1 MNYRDK
7 RTSSTRHLID
17 TTFRESI
24 MRITRSLMSRAALG
38 ATMVAGLAAVTAAAN
53 TSNDASLFGGP
64 WISIEAP
71 ANPYDETARGALML
85 VHTFHHGTKVN
96 LPVVGK
102 AEGLVAGERKTV
114 NLTLTKSSEIGT
126 HSVRNEW
133 GSKGTWTVLVTASQ
147 GDASI
152 QAVADINADGSVGK
166 ISVPSKNG
174 RPHLLSVAEIDR
186 RLRER
191 AGAPM
196 AVGGR

>member
-1 MNYRDK
+1 M
-7 RTSSTRHLID
+7 RT
-17 TTFRESI
+17 
-24 MRITRSLMSRAALG
+24 TRSLMSRAALG
-38 ATMVAGLAAVTAAAN
+38 AAIIVGFATITAATD
-53 TSNDASLFGGP
+53 TSGAAAMFGGP

-102 AEGLVAGERKTV
+102 AEGLVDGERKSV
-114 NLTLTKSSEIGT
+114 KLTLTKSSEIGT

-147 GDASI
+147 GDANI
-152 QAVADINADGSVGK
+152 QAVAEINADGSVGK

-174 RPHLLSVAEIDR
+174 RPHLLSVAEIDQG
-186 RLRER
+186 LRER
-191 AGAPM
+191 VSARVAQAGKP
-196 AVGGR
+196 

>member
-1 MNYRDK
+1 M
-7 RTSSTRHLID
+7 RT
-17 TTFRESI
+17 
-24 MRITRSLMSRAALG
+24 TRSLMSRAGLG
-38 ATMVAGLAAVTAAAN
+38 ATIIAGFATITAASD
-53 TSNDASLFGGP
+53 TSNDAATFGGP

-102 AEGLVAGERKTV
+102 AEGLVDGERKTV
-114 NLTLTKSSEIGT
+114 NLKLTKSPEIGT

-147 GDASI
+147 GDARI

-174 RPHLLSVAEIDR
+174 RPHLLSVAEIESGLRDR
-186 RLRER
+186 AR
-191 AGAPM
+191 APM

>member
-1 MNYRDK
+1 
-7 RTSSTRHLID
+7 
-17 TTFRESI
+17 

-38 ATMVAGLAAVTAAAN
+38 ATMVAGFAAVTAATS
-53 TSNDASLFGGP
+53 TSNAAALFGGP

-71 ANPYDETARGALML
+71 ANPYDPTARGALML

-133 GSKGTWTVLVTASQ
+133 GSKGTWTVLVTATQ

-186 RLRER
+186 GLRER

>member
-1 MNYRDK
+1 MFLT
-7 RTSSTRHLID
+7 RT
-17 TTFRESI
+17 
-24 MRITRSLMSRAALG
+24 RAARATMLATLGG
-38 ATMVAGLAAVTAAAN
+38 ATVMLAAARTPAP
-53 TSNDASLFGGP
+53 SFGGP

-71 ANPYDETARGALML
+71 ANPYDPTARGALML

-102 AEGLVAGERKTV
+102 AEGLVDGERKTV
-114 NLTLTKSSEIGT
+114 NLTLKKSSEIGT

-152 QAVADINADGSVGK
+152 QAVAEINADGSVGR

-186 RLRER
+186 GLRER
-191 AGAPM
+191 VSARVAQAGKP
-196 AVGGR
+196 

>member
-1 MNYRDK
+1 M
-7 RTSSTRHLID
+7 RT
-17 TTFRESI
+17 
-24 MRITRSLMSRAALG
+24 TRSLISRAALG
-38 ATMVAGLAAVTAAAN
+38 VTMVAGLAAVTAATN
-53 TSNDASLFGGP
+53 SSSDAAMFGGP

-71 ANPYDETARGALML
+71 ANPYDPTARGALML

-102 AEGLVAGERKTV
+102 AEGLVDGERKTV
-114 NLTLTKSSEIGT
+114 KLTLTKSSEIGT

-133 GSKGTWTVLVTASQ
+133 GSKGTWTVLVTASE

-152 QAVADINADGSVGK
+152 QAVAEINADGSVGK

-174 RPHLLSVAEIDR
+174 RPHLLSVAEIDQG
-186 RLRER
+186 LRDR
-191 AGAPM
+191 ARAPM

>member
-1 MNYRDK
+1 M
-7 RTSSTRHLID
+7 RT
-17 TTFRESI
+17 
-24 MRITRSLMSRAALG
+24 TRSLISRAALG
-38 ATMVAGLAAVTAAAN
+38 ATIIAGFATITAASN
-53 TSNDASLFGGP
+53 TANDAALFGGP

-71 ANPYDETARGALML
+71 ANPYDPTARGALML

-102 AEGLVAGERKTV
+102 AEGLVDGERKTV
-114 NLTLTKSSEIGT
+114 NLTLAKSSEIGT

-166 ISVPSKNG
+166 ISVPSRNG
-174 RPHLLSVAEIDR
+174 RPHLLTVAEIDR
-186 RLRER
+186 GLRDR

>member
-1 MNYRDK
+1 M
-7 RTSSTRHLID
+7 RT
-17 TTFRESI
+17 
-24 MRITRSLMSRAALG
+24 TRSLMSHAALG
-38 ATMVAGLAAVTAAAN
+38 AAIIVGFATITAASN
-53 TSNDASLFGGP
+53 TSNDAARFGGP

-71 ANPYDETARGALML
+71 VNPYDETARGALML

-102 AEGLVAGERKTV
+102 AEGLVDGERKTV
-114 NLTLTKSSEIGT
+114 NLRLTKSSEIGT

-147 GDASI
+147 GDANI
-152 QAVADINADGSVGK
+152 QAVAEINADGSVGK

-174 RPHLLSVAEIDR
+174 RPHLLSVAEIDQ
-186 RLRER
+186 RLRDR
-191 AGAPM
+191 ARAPM